1 MGRKNKFLDIKNIK
15 LSFDNKDLEIMIL
28 RNLSLTVKEGD
39 FVAITGASGS
49 GKTSLLRT
57 ICGLEHPKEGEIILD
72 HSIMFNKEI
81 SVPTEKRNIGLVIQE
96 KVLFP
101 HMNTRQNIEFGIS
114 KRNDKNELSNEIME
128 KLKIQKLS
136 EKYPYQLSGGE
147 SQRVALARSIVMK
160 PKLLLL
166 DEPFSGLDTELKT
179 KIYPEIK
186 SILDENK
193 ITCLMV
199 THDLTEVKAL
209 ADKLFNLESG
219 KLVEI

>member
-1 MGRKNKFLDIKNIK
+1 MDRTNKFLDVKNIH
-15 LSFDNKDLEIMIL
+15 LSFDNKDLEIIIL
-28 RNLSLTVKEGD
+28 RNLNLKVKEGD

-49 GKTSLLRT
+49 GKTSLLRA
-57 ICGLEHPKEGEIILD
+57 ICGLETPNEGQIILD
-72 HSIMFNKEI
+72 NSIIFNKEVSI
-81 SVPTEKRNIGLVIQE
+81 PTEKRNIGLVIQE

-186 SILDENK
+186 SILDEDK

>member
-1 MGRKNKFLDIKNIK
+1 MDRTNKFLDVKNIH
-15 LSFDNKDLEIMIL
+15 LSFDNKDLEIIIL
-28 RNLSLTVKEGD
+28 RNLNLKVKEGD

-49 GKTSLLRT
+49 GKTSLLRA
-57 ICGLEHPKEGEIILD
+57 ICGLETPNEGQIILD
-72 HSIMFNKEI
+72 NSIIFNKEVSI
-81 SVPTEKRNIGLVIQE
+81 PTEKRNIGLVIQE

-114 KRNDKNELSNEIME
+114 KNKNRSELSSDIMK

-136 EKYPYQLSGGE
+136 EKYPHQLSGGE
-147 SQRVALARSIVMK
+147 SQRVALARSIVMR

-179 KIYPEIK
+179 TIYPAIK
-186 SILDENK
+186 TILEENN

-199 THDLTEVKAL
+199 THDLEEVKAL
-209 ADKLFNLESG
+209 ADKLLKLESG
-219 KLVEI
+219 KLLEI

>member
-1 MGRKNKFLDIKNIK
+1 MNRTNKFLDIKNIK
-15 LSFDNKDLEIMIL
+15 LSFDNKDLEIMVL

-49 GKTSLLRT
+49 GKTSLLRS
-57 ICGLEHPKEGEIILD
+57 ICGLESPKEGEIILD

-81 SVPTEKRNIGLVIQE
+81 SIPTEKRNIGLVIQE

-114 KRNDKNELSNEIME
+114 NRNDKNELSNEIME

-179 KIYPEIK
+179 KIYPKIK
-186 SILDENK
+186 SILDENQ

-199 THDLTEVKAL
+199 THDLKEVKAL

>member
-1 MGRKNKFLDIKNIK
+1 MDRTNKFLDVKNIH
-15 LSFDNKDLEIMIL
+15 LSFDNKDLEIIIL
-28 RNLSLTVKEGD
+28 RNLNLKVKEGD

-49 GKTSLLRT
+49 GKTSLLRA
-57 ICGLEHPKEGEIILD
+57 ICGLETPNEGQIILD
-72 HSIMFNKEI
+72 NSIIFNKEVSI
-81 SVPTEKRNIGLVIQE
+81 PTEKRNIGLVIQE

-114 KRNDKNELSNEIME
+114 KSKNRSELSSDIMK

-136 EKYPYQLSGGE
+136 EKYPHQLSGGE
-147 SQRVALARSIVMK
+147 SQRVALARSIVMR

-179 KIYPEIK
+179 TIYPVIK
-186 SILDENK
+186 TILEENN

-199 THDLTEVKAL
+199 THDLEEVKAL
-209 ADKLFNLESG
+209 ADKLLKLESG
-219 KLVEI
+219 KLLEI

>member
-1 MGRKNKFLDIKNIK
+1 MSRTNKFLDIKNIK

>member
-1 MGRKNKFLDIKNIK
+1 MDRTNKFLDLKNIH
-15 LSFDNKDLEIMIL
+15 LSFDNKDLEIIIL
-28 RNLSLTVKEGD
+28 RNLNLKVKEGD

-49 GKTSLLRT
+49 GKTSLLRA
-57 ICGLEHPKEGEIILD
+57 ICGLETPNEGQIILD
-72 HSIMFNKEI
+72 NSIIFNKEVSI
-81 SVPTEKRNIGLVIQE
+81 PTEKRNIGLVIQE

-114 KRNDKNELSNEIME
+114 KSKNRSELSSDIMK

-136 EKYPYQLSGGE
+136 EKYPHQLSGGE
-147 SQRVALARSIVMK
+147 SQRVALARSIVMR

-179 KIYPEIK
+179 TIYPVIK
-186 SILDENK
+186 TILEENN

-199 THDLTEVKAL
+199 THDLEEVKAL
-209 ADKLFNLESG
+209 ADKLLKLESG
-219 KLVEI
+219 KLLEI

>member
-1 MGRKNKFLDIKNIK
+1 MDRTNKFLDIKNIK

-28 RNLSLTVKEGD
+28 RNLSLAVKEGD

-57 ICGLEHPKEGEIILD
+57 ICGLENPKEGEIILD

>member
-1 MGRKNKFLDIKNIK
+1 MDRTNKFLDVKNIH
-15 LSFDNKDLEIMIL
+15 LSFDNKDLEIIIL
-28 RNLSLTVKEGD
+28 RNLNLKVKEGD

-49 GKTSLLRT
+49 GKTSLLRA
-57 ICGLEHPKEGEIILD
+57 ICGLETPNEGEIILD
-72 HSIMFNKEI
+72 NSIIFNKEVSI
-81 SVPTEKRNIGLVIQE
+81 PTEKRNIGLVIQE

-101 HMNTRQNIEFGIS
+101 HLNTRQNIEFGIS
-114 KRNDKNELSNEIME
+114 KSKNRSELSSDIMK

-136 EKYPYQLSGGE
+136 EKYPHQLSGGE